1 MSILDNSHE
10 FSMGHSESKEV
21 MSMTN
26 PTSFVYEDL
35 ISHIQAI
42 QYQMI
47 EGIKYL
53 DHRWD
58 NDKKIRDQLK
68 SHSLTIV
75 DPYGNPIS
83 QQYMDHELIS
93 TILKKFKKNYV
104 PKHFHQW
111 IRFGQA
117 IGNEITPIKE
127 PKLSSTVGQYGTE
140 YPIVT
145 YGEMTVWIGDW
156 ENILP
161 EARVLKVCLTD
172 TMEKIQM
179 QLKNRTNHTIM
190 ELRACTIEG
199 SIKPD
204 QKSWKE
210 GKALKST
217 DTIMSAQLH
226 QTNCIIMA
234 KMTVETS
241 VFVHV
246 HTFFVLYYR
255 LIRKIAS

>member
-10 FSMGHSESKEV
+10 FSMGHSASKEV
-21 MSMTN
+21 MSLTN

-47 EGIKYL
+47 EGIRYL
-53 DHRWD
+53 DHRWA
-58 NDKKIRDQLK
+58 NDRKIRNKLK
-68 SHSLTIV
+68 SHSLAII
-75 DPYGNPIS
+75 DPYGNPII

-117 IGNEITPIKE
+117 IENGITPIKE
-127 PKLSSTVGQYGTE
+127 SKLSSTVGQYETE

-145 YGEMTVWIGDW
+145 YGKITVYIGDW

-172 TMEKIQM
+172 TMEKVHI
-179 QLKNRTNHTIM
+179 QLKSQINHTIM
-190 ELRACTIEG
+190 ELRACTIGG
-199 SIKPD
+199 SIKLN

-217 DTIMSAQLH
+217 DTIMSAQLY
-226 QTNCIIMA
+226 QTNCIILA
-234 KMTVETS
+234 KMKVETP

-246 HTFFVLYYR
+246 HTFSVLF
-255 LIRKIAS
+255 ITG